1 MVCLDT
7 TFFADLFRKNPAAE
21 KKLYEL
27 ANKTQT
33 VSTTV
38 MTIAELYYG
47 AYKSKNIIDEMR
59 NVASVLDSFLILEM
73 NQEGAKMFG
82 EILSSLEKKGQTI
95 PDRDILIGAISLS
108 KGEKTIVTRNA
119 KDFARIPGLEVITY

>member
-27 ANKTQT
+27 ANETESL
-33 VSTTV
+33 STTV

-47 AYKSKNIIDEMR
+47 AYKSKNIIDEMK
-59 NVASVLDSFLILEM
+59 NVESVLNNFQILEM
-73 NQEGAKMFG
+73 TPEAAKKFG
-82 EILSSLEKKGQTI
+82 EILSIMEKKGQTI

-108 KGEKTIVTRNA
+108 KGEQTIVTRNA
-119 KDFARIPGLEVITY
+119 KDFARNPGIKVITY